1 MSVLSRLTD
10 SLLVR
15 LLFRSILLLLHVDNA
30 LLFSYKFQII
40 CIAFCSEFIQCTV
53 CSSREY
59 ACILLLHSPWRISL
73 IWAGNFSLALD
84 FPFKYW
90 PLRPSTLCLAGLSIL
105 YRTTWYNIS
114 TICGCS
120 TTMMMVMGNL
130 LGIMKEIKASSV
142 ILLQVH
148 IVMVHPGT
156 HLTCEKSWVPVQN
169 QWVPVKKKKNESKIE
184 NAWAFM

>member
-40 CIAFCSEFIQCTV
+40 CIAFCSEFVQCTV

-59 ACILLLHSPWRISL
+59 ACILLLHSLWRISL

-90 PLRPSTLCLAGLSIL
+90 PLRPSALCWVGLSIL
-105 YRTTWYNIS
+105 YGTTWYNNYMNAARQWWLWAIYWAYYE
-114 TICGCS
+114 
-120 TTMMMVMGNL
+120 GNL
-130 LGIMKEIKASSV
+130 GFISDFVTNTCSYGASCYSSNWKIMSSSPEP
-142 ILLQVH
+142 
-148 IVMVHPGT
+148 MSP
-156 HLTCEKSWVPVQN
+156 S
-169 QWVPVKKKKNESKIE
+169 
-184 NAWAFM
+184 

>member
-15 LLFRSILLLLHVDNA
+15 LLFRSVLPLLHVDNA

-40 CIAFCSEFIQCTV
+40 CIAFCTEFVQCTV

-59 ACILLLHSPWRISL
+59 ACILLLHSLWRISL

-90 PLRPSTLCLAGLSIL
+90 PLRPSTLCWAGLSIL
-105 YRTTWYNIS
+105 YCTTWYNIS
-114 TICGCS
+114 TYGCS
-120 TTMMMVMGNL
+120 TYDNDDGYGQFTGHYGGNF
-130 LGIMKEIKASSV
+130 GFISDFVTHTRSYGASWYSSN
-142 ILLQVH
+142 LWK
-148 IVMVHPGT
+148 IVSSCPEPMSP
-156 HLTCEKSWVPVQN
+156 S
-169 QWVPVKKKKNESKIE
+169 
-184 NAWAFM
+184 

>member
-15 LLFRSILLLLHVDNA
+15 LLFRSILPLLHVDNA

-40 CIAFCSEFIQCTV
+40 CIAFCTEFVQCTV
-53 CSSREY
+53 MFFHGM
-59 ACILLLHSPWRISL
+59 CILLLHSSWRISL
-73 IWAGNFSLALD
+73 ILAGNFSLALD
-84 FPFKYW
+84 FPFEYW

-120 TTMMMVMGNL
+120 TTMMMVMDNL